1 MLDKTLLET
10 IGFDR
15 IMIEVGIA
23 AIDSTKMGNALYG
36 LSYADERDNLYLEVT
51 DHADGEVKK
60 IKTMCAIYTTDGAVK
75 VGDMTDTDTD
85 SVKYGIRIKHSQ
97 NNLLG
102 EKAEKRMMVV
112 LDIVSG
118 RIAYDTTHNVYNLH
132 DSELAVSMIDRV
144 VRELAINGIY
154 ISSPDT
160 WEIIT
165 AEVNKTIKTEL
176 SMKEYEPVFDWL
188 FAKLFESGAYRRRT
202 DNKKRLKDLT
212 ESRTYSCLS
221 RKEAIKVY
229 DKTAQMKDTMNIH
242 LEDNLIR
249 FEVTWN
255 RENLKRRFK
264 RTRADISILSDMDLL
279 HSNFYGVLDGI
290 IEIIKGA
297 IDNEVAALSS
307 LYKKTGRKEIKR
319 IYSEN
324 ASTIF
329 DNLIFMKAAHSYYKS
344 CKNSNFSKDTKGL
357 IDGFDKRLNHRIEK
371 LIFILSILAEKEP
384 DIIKLNKTLRQYL

>member
-1 MLDKTLLET
+1 MLDNELLGI

-15 IMIEVGIA
+15 IMLEVEIA

-36 LSYADERDNLYLEVT
+36 LSYADERDNLYLEVI
-51 DHADGEVKK
+51 DHADDSVKK
-60 IKTMCAIYTTDGAVK
+60 IKTMCAIYTTDGAIK

-102 EKAEKRMMVV
+102 EKAEKRIMVV

-118 RIAYDTTHNVYNLH
+118 RITYDTTHNVYNLH
-132 DSELAVSMIDRV
+132 NSESAVSMIDRV
-144 VRELAINGIY
+144 VRELSINGIY
-154 ISSPDT
+154 LSSPDT

-188 FAKLFESGAYRRRT
+188 FNKLYDSGSYNRKT
-202 DNKKRLKDLT
+202 DNKKRMKDLT

-242 LEDNLIR
+242 LEENLIR
-249 FEVTWN
+249 FEITWN

-264 RTRADISILSDMDLL
+264 RSRADISILSDMDML
-279 HSNFYGVLDGI
+279 HTNFFNVLD
-290 IEIIKGA
+290 EIVKITKGFIA
-297 IDNEVAALSS
+297 AEVMALS
-307 LYKKTGRKEIKR
+307 LQYKKTGRKEIKR

-329 DNLIFMKAAHSYYKS
+329 DNLIFLKAAQLYYKR
-344 CKNSNFSKDTKGL
+344 CKNSNFSKDIKGL
-357 IDGFDKRLNHRIEK
+357 HDGFDKRLDHRVQK
-371 LIFILSILAEKEP
+371 LIFILSVLAEKEP